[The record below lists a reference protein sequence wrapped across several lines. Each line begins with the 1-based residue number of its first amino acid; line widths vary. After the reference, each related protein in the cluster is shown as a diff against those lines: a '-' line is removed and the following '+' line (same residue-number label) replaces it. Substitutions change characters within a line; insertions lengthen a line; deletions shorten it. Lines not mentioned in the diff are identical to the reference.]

1 MTSHPGNALIT
12 PGVSMHLTTALARLL
27 ALANDDPDRACA
39 ELDLLVA
46 WHGREAMAQALQ
58 HVAGDELTTL
68 GLA

>member
-1 MTSHPGNALIT
+1 
-12 PGVSMHLTTALARLL
+12 MHLTTALARLL